1 MKKQTIKIII
11 IFSALSLAGLIITQT
26 FWVKRALNLAERQHD
41 HRVDMALDEVVDEL
55 KTYRENL
62 AQADTIT
69 KYNPKAIFTVLDT
82 VYLRNLI
89 EKYVEYHSLDTTYYY
104 YIIRSKNDS
113 IIHQSAASMP
123 NLNGAKLHKACLH
136 CIWKKDYFHLAIYFP
151 EQRSSTLVE
160 MSTWLTTSVI
170 FLVLMILAFYYT
182 ISTIIKQKK
191 ISEIRDDLINNIT
204 HEFKTPIATISLA
217 SEVLM
222 NANPK
227 SAGERLKK
235 YSAIIYEENKRMRT
249 QVDQVLQMAVMDK
262 REYELLRENTNIHE
276 LIKSNVE
283 NLCLEHCDK
292 KVSVHYQL
300 EAQNP
305 IAFIDPV
312 HISNVIINLVTN
324 SIKYSNGDPEIKISS
339 RNENN
344 FVVSTVQDRG
354 IGIQKENLKH
364 IFEKF
369 YRVPTGN
376 VHNVKGFGIGLYYV
390 KTMVEAHKGF
400 VKVKSEPG
408 KGSRFDVFLPLS

>member
-62 AQADTIT
+62 ALPDTLA
-69 KYNPKAIFTVLDT
+69 KRNVKAIFTVLDT
-82 VYLRNLI
+82 VHLRNLI

-113 IIHQSAASMP
+113 IIHQSAALMP
-123 NLNGAKLHKACLH
+123 DRNGAKLHKACLH

-151 EQRSSTLVE
+151 KQRASTLVE

-170 FLVLMILAFYYT
+170 FLILMILAFYYT

-262 REYELLRENTNIHE
+262 REYELLKENTNIHE

-292 KVSVHYQL
+292 KVSVKYQL

-305 IAFIDPV
+305 IALIDPV

-324 SIKYSNGDPEIKISS
+324 SIKYSDSDPEIKISS

-344 FVVSTVQDRG
+344 FVVSTVQDKG

-408 KGSRFDVFLPLS
+408 KGSRFDIFLPLS